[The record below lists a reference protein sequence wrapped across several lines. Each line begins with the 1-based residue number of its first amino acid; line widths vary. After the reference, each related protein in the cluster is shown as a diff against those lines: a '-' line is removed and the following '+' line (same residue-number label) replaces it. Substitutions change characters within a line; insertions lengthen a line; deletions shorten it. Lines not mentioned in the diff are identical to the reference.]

1 MTARVAG
8 TAVALPPHYARQD
21 EILARLQAAWS
32 GDHFN
37 PDRLEQ
43 LHRNSQVQGRY
54 LALPIDRYLELDTF
68 AKRNDAW
75 ICAATELGAEAAS
88 AALTR
93 AGLKPRDID
102 HLFFVSTTGIGT
114 PSIDARLV
122 NRLGFRP
129 NVKRTP
135 IFGLG
140 CVAGAAGIAR
150 AAEVLRGNPGQRAL
164 LVSVELCSLTLQAQ
178 DTSVANVI
186 ASGLFGDGAAA
197 VVLSADDGPGPRV
210 IDTEAA
216 LYPNTERIMG
226 WDVVDT
232 GFKIVLSAEIPQ
244 LTRAVVGGDVARLLS
259 RHGLMPSAIAHWIAH
274 TGGPRVLDAF
284 IEALDLPAAAL
295 ERSWESLRSVGNVSS
310 ASVLFVLDAFLRDD
324 AGRAGEFGVL
334 LAMGPGFCSEMA
346 LLQW

>member
-1 MTARVAG
+1 MTVRVAG

-21 EILARLQAAWS
+21 EILALLQTAWS

-43 LHRNSQVQGRY
+43 MHRSTQVQGRY
-54 LALPIDRYLELDTF
+54 LALPLHQYFTLDTF

-75 ICAATELGAEAAS
+75 ICAATEVGAEAAI

-93 AGLKPRDID
+93 AGLQPRDID

-122 NRLGFRP
+122 NRLGFRA

-150 AAEVLRGNPGQRAL
+150 ATDVLRGHPGQRAL

-178 DTSVANVI
+178 DTSIANVI

-197 VVLSADDGPGPRV
+197 VVLCADDGPGPRV
-210 IDTEAA
+210 VDTEAA

-232 GFKIVLSAEIPQ
+232 GFKIVLSADIPQ
-244 LTRAVVGGDVARLLS
+244 LTRACVGGDVDRLLS
-259 RHGLMPSAIAHWIAH
+259 RHGLTRTDISHWVAH
-274 TGGPRVLDAF
+274 TGGPRVLEAF
-284 IEALDLPAAAL
+284 SEALALPAAAL
-295 ERSWESLRSVGNVSS
+295 ERSWQSLRNVGNVSS
-310 ASVLFVLDAFLRDD
+310 ASVLFVLDAFLRED

>member
-1 MTARVAG
+1 MTVRVAG

-21 EILARLQAAWS
+21 EILARLQTAWS
-32 GDHFN
+32 GNHFN

-54 LALPIDRYLELDTF
+54 LALPIDRYPALDTF

-75 ICAATELGAEAAS
+75 LAAATDLGAEAAS
-88 AALTR
+88 AALIR
-93 AGLKPRDID
+93 AGLVARDID
-102 HLFFVSTTGIGT
+102 HLFFVSVTGIGT

-122 NRLGFRP
+122 NRLGFRA

-150 AAEVLRGNPGQRAL
+150 AADALRGNPGQRAL

-197 VVLSADDGPGPRV
+197 VVLCADDGPGPRV
-210 IDTEAA
+210 IDTEAV
-216 LYPNTERIMG
+216 LYPGTERVMG

-232 GFKIVLSAEIPQ
+232 GFKIVLSAEVPE
-244 LTRAVVGGDVARLLS
+244 LARAHVGGDVERLLS
-259 RHGLMPSAIAHWIAH
+259 RHRLKPRAIRHWIAH
-274 TGGPRVLDAF
+274 TGGPRVLEAF
-284 IEALDLPAAAL
+284 SEALALPAGAL
-295 ERSWESLRSVGNVSS
+295 ERSWRSLRSVGNLSS
-310 ASVLFVLDAFLRDD
+310 ASVLCVLDAFLRDD
-324 AGRAGEFGVL
+324 VGRPGEFGVL